1 VADCSLIDAEEYD
14 ALHFL
19 WAKKKYKRQVMAG
32 LSQASS
38 QQVSVH
44 IRLWQDIC

>member
-14 ALHFL
+14 ALYFL
-19 WAKKKYKRQVMAG
+19 WAEKKYKRQVMAG
-32 LSQASS
+32 LSRASL